1 MVIEEEKLKQIALR
15 LYDELTKAEQKP
27 RINILYENSNNNE
40 NWHSRVLRMLLEYHD
55 DEGCPFL
62 DSFIKLINERASVSI
77 RPTKRDGHVAKVL
90 CYNEWEHIDALI
102 KIDNDAIIIENKI
115 YWAVD
120 QDKQIERYIESVKL
134 DYRVNDHDIYV
145 IYLTSDGTKT
155 VAPYSY
161 TENAKKQLENK
172 RFITLDYKNH
182 ILPWLKNVLL
192 KEISSK
198 DKLLYSSMLLYANY
212 LEEMF
217 MNENNQITNIMLNEM
232 EKNGINTS
240 SLGNCFELVS
250 GTSKLLEELNKEKE
264 NRIIEC
270 AKSSVEE
277 PLRSYLKELDNN
289 LCLEKAEFK
298 LGYFNIEI
306 KRQEWNKCYIHLGIW
321 QYKNYGGLAYVDPNN
336 PLDQGIKDK
345 LQEKFKDWKGD
356 KNEPFWKYFDNEFR
370 DYYSLESWRKI
381 EKGKFEIYIEG
392 FIKDIYE
399 KVKDVE
405 L

>member
-1 MVIEEEKLKQIALR
+1 MVIEEEKLKKIALR

-27 RINILYENSNNNE
+27 GINILYENSSNNE
-40 NWHSRVLRMLLEYHD
+40 NWHSRILRMLLEYHD
-55 DEGCPFL
+55 DESYPFL
-62 DSFIKLINERASVSI
+62 DSFIKLINEKANLSI
-77 RPTKRDGHVAKVL
+77 KPTKRDTGIAKVL
-90 CYNEWEHIDALI
+90 CYNEWEHIDTLV
-102 KIDNDAIIIENKI
+102 KVGNDVIIIENKI

-120 QDKQIERYIESVKL
+120 QDRQIERYIESVKL
-134 DYRVNDHDIYV
+134 DYSVNNDDIYV

-155 VAPYSY
+155 VSSYSY
-161 TENAKKQLENK
+161 TEKAKEQLDSQH
-172 RFITLDYKNH
+172 FIPLNYKND
-182 ILPWLKNVLL
+182 ILPWLKNIML
-192 KEISSK
+192 EIKPK
-198 DKLLYSSMLLYANY
+198 DELLYSSILLYDNFI
-212 LEEMF
+212 EEMF
-217 MNENNQITNIMLNEM
+217 NQDNNQITNIVMNEM
-232 EKNGINTS
+232 EKNSIDTS
-240 SLGNCFELVS
+240 SLENCFELVS

-264 NRIIEC
+264 KRIIEC
-270 AKSSVEE
+270 AKSCVEE
-277 PLRSYLKELDNN
+277 PLRAYLKELDNS
-289 LCLEKAEFK
+289 LCLEKTEFK

-381 EKGKFEIYIEG
+381 EKGKFKKYIEG